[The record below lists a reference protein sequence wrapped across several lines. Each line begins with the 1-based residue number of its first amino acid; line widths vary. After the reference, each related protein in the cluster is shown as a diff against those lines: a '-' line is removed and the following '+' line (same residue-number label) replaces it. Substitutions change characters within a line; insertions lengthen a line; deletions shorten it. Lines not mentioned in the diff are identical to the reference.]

1 MYYSHMEKEKAT
13 PLQSLLIAYKNP
25 SDTEGPRLIT
35 KAYAFAQNAHKD
47 QKRFSGEPYFNHS
60 FATAYKLAELGMDAN
75 TIVAGLLHDTI
86 EDGAATE
93 AVLKKEFGDEI
104 AFLVEGVT
112 KLGKLRYQGIERHTE
127 SLRKLFFA
135 VAKDIRV
142 LIIKLADRFHNVQT
156 LGHVKKEKQNRI
168 ALETLEIY
176 APFANRLGMGELKG
190 TLEDAAFPFA
200 YPKEYKDITEQLRD
214 RKNTKQKHLEKI
226 NRTLQKELAEHGVT
240 DFKTDYRIKHT
251 YSTYQKL
258 IKKEKDIEKIYDI
271 AALRIIIGS
280 VEECYKTLGLIHSLW
295 RPLPGRIKDYI
306 AFPKPNGYQSIHTT
320 IFTGDGDIVEIQI
333 RTEVMH
339 QEAEYGIAAHFA
351 YKEGDISASDG
362 NSLNKRLRWVRQLS
376 EWQKQVH
383 ESKEFLENL
392 RMDFFEHRVFV
403 FTPQGDVI
411 DLPENASPVDFAYAI
426 HSDIGD
432 HASGAKVN
440 GKFTSLDT
448 PLKNGDIVEIIVKKS
463 SMPSSKW
470 LQYVKTTLA
479 RKQIRSALGK
489 NTSNK

>member
-1 MYYSHMEKEKAT
+1 MSAHTNETSLEALLKISNQEKRDVE
-13 PLQSLLIAYKNP
+13 LL
-25 SDTEGPRLIT
+25 T
-35 KAYAFAQNAHKD
+35 KAYHFSKQAHD
-47 QKRFSGEPYFNHS
+47 GQKRFSGEPYFNHA
-60 FATAYKLAELGMDAN
+60 FATAYKLAELGMDTE
-75 TIVAGLLHDTI
+75 TIAAGFLHDTI

-93 AVLKKEFGDEI
+93 EIIKKEFGDNI

-156 LGHVKKEKQNRI
+156 LAHVRKEKQNRI

-200 YPKEYKDITEQLRD
+200 YPEQYKNITEQLRD
-214 RKNTKQKHLEKI
+214 RKNIKQKHLEKI
-226 NRTLQKELAEHGVT
+226 NRTLQKELVRHGIT

-258 IKKEKDIEKIYDI
+258 LKKEKDIEKIYDI
-271 AALRIIIGS
+271 AALRIIVGS
-280 VEECYKTLGLIHSLW
+280 VEECYKTLGIIHSLW

-351 YKEGDISASDG
+351 YKEEAAATK
-362 NSLNKRLRWVRQLS
+362 NSNALNKRLRWVKQLS

-411 DLPENASPVDFAYAI
+411 DLPENASPIDFAYAI
-426 HSDIGD
+426 HSDIGN
-432 HASGAKVN
+432 HAFGVKVN

-448 PLKNGDIVEIIVKKS
+448 QLKNGDIVEIITKKS
-463 SMPSSKW
+463 SMPNQKW

-489 NTSNK
+489 NASL

>member
-1 MYYSHMEKEKAT
+1 MRENPTEI
-13 PLQSLLIAYKNP
+13 SLEAILKIYKN
-25 SDTEGPRLIT
+25 TEKKDIALLE
-35 KAYAFAQNAHKD
+35 KAYAFAKQAHEG
-47 QKRFSGEPYFNHS
+47 QKRFSGEPYFNHA
-60 FATAYKLAELGMDAN
+60 FATAYKLTELGMDTE
-75 TIVAGLLHDTI
+75 TIAAGFLHDTI

-93 AVLKKEFGDEI
+93 EILKKEFGDEI

-156 LGHVKKEKQNRI
+156 LAHVRKEKQHRI

-200 YPKEYKDITEQLRD
+200 YPEPYREIAEQLRD
-214 RKNTKQKHLEKI
+214 RKNTKQKHLEKV
-226 NRTLQKELAEHGVT
+226 NRTLQKELALHGIV

-258 IKKEKDIEKIYDI
+258 LKKENDIEKIYDI
-271 AALRIIIGS
+271 AALRIIVGS
-280 VEECYKTLGLIHSLW
+280 VEECYKTLGIIHSLW

-351 YKEGDISASDG
+351 YKEERVSP
-362 NSLNKRLRWVRQLS
+362 NSNALNKRLRWVKQLS

-411 DLPENASPVDFAYAI
+411 DLPENASPIDFAYAI
-426 HSDIGD
+426 HSDIGN

-440 GKFTSLDT
+440 AKFTSLDT
-448 PLKNGDIVEIIVKKS
+448 PLKNGDIVEIITKKS
-463 SMPSSKW
+463 SMPNQKW

-489 NTSNK
+489 GASL

>member
-1 MYYSHMEKEKAT
+1 MYYYHMEKENT
-13 PLQSLLIAYKNP
+13 ITLQKLLTIYKNP
-25 SDTEGPRLIT
+25 SDETIRLIS
-35 KAYAFAQNAHKD
+35 KAYNFAKQAHEG
-47 QKRFSGEPYFNHS
+47 QKRFSGEPYFNHA
-60 FATAYKLAELGMDAN
+60 FATAYKLAELGMDTE
-75 TIVAGLLHDTI
+75 TIAAGFLHDTI

-93 AVLKKEFGDEI
+93 EVLRKEFGDEI

-156 LGHVKKEKQNRI
+156 LGHVRKEKQKRI

-190 TLEDAAFPFA
+190 MLEDAAFPFA
-200 YPKEYKDITEQLRD
+200 YPEPYRDITEQLRD
-214 RKNTKQKHLEKI
+214 RKNIKQKHLEKI
-226 NRTLQKELAEHGVT
+226 NRTLQKELAVHGIT

-258 IKKEKDIEKIYDI
+258 LKKEKDIEKIYDI
-271 AALRIIIGS
+271 AALRIIVGS
-280 VEECYKTLGLIHSLW
+280 VEECYKTLGIIHSLW

-351 YKEGDISASDG
+351 YKEERASP
-362 NSLNKRLRWVRQLS
+362 NSNALNKRLRWVKQLS

-426 HSDIGD
+426 HSDIGN

-440 GKFTSLDT
+440 GKFTSLDA
-448 PLKNGDIVEIIVKKS
+448 PLKNGDIVEIITKKS
-463 SMPSSKW
+463 SMPNQKW

-489 NTSNK
+489 NAF

>member
-1 MYYSHMEKEKAT
+1 MTEPANDISLEALLKISKPEKRDVE
-13 PLQSLLIAYKNP
+13 LL
-25 SDTEGPRLIT
+25 T
-35 KAYAFAQNAHKD
+35 KAYHFSKQAHD
-47 QKRFSGEPYFNHS
+47 GQKRFSGEPYFNHA
-60 FATAYKLAELGMDAN
+60 FATAYKLAELGMDTE
-75 TIVAGLLHDTI
+75 TIAAGLLHDTI
-86 EDGAATE
+86 EDGEATE
-93 AVLKKEFGDEI
+93 EILKKEFGDEI

-156 LGHVKKEKQNRI
+156 LEHVRKEKQKRI

-200 YPKEYKDITEQLRD
+200 YPEPYRDITEQLRD
-214 RKNTKQKHLEKI
+214 RKNIKQKHLEKV
-226 NRTLQKELAEHGVT
+226 NRTLQKELAGHGIV

-258 IKKEKDIEKIYDI
+258 LKKEKDIEKIYDI
-271 AALRIIIGS
+271 AALRIIVGS
-280 VEECYKTLGLIHSLW
+280 VEECYKTLGIIHSLW

-351 YKEGDISASDG
+351 YKEERASP
-362 NSLNKRLRWVRQLS
+362 NSNALNKRLRWVKQLS

-411 DLPENASPVDFAYAI
+411 DLPENASPIDFAYAI
-426 HSDIGD
+426 HSDIGN

-448 PLKNGDIVEIIVKKS
+448 PLKNGDIVEIITKKS
-463 SMPSSKW
+463 SMPNQKW

-489 NTSNK
+489 NAS

>member
-1 MYYSHMEKEKAT
+1 MIEHRDETSLGALLKISKSEKKDIE
-13 PLQSLLIAYKNP
+13 LL
-25 SDTEGPRLIT
+25 T
-35 KAYAFAQNAHKD
+35 KAHDFSKQAHEG
-47 QKRFSGEPYFNHS
+47 QKRFSGEPYFNHA
-60 FATAYKLAELGMDAN
+60 FATAYKLAELGMDTE
-75 TIVAGLLHDTI
+75 TIAAGLLHDTI

-93 AVLKKEFGDEI
+93 DILKKEFGDEI

-156 LGHVKKEKQNRI
+156 LEHVRKEKQKRI

-200 YPKEYKDITEQLRD
+200 YPEQYKDITEQLRD

-226 NRTLQKELAEHGVT
+226 NRTLQKELAVHGIT

-258 IKKEKDIEKIYDI
+258 LKKEKDIEKIYDI
-271 AALRIIIGS
+271 AALRIIVGS
-280 VEECYKTLGLIHSLW
+280 VEECYKTLGVIHSLW

-351 YKEGDISASDG
+351 YKEESASP
-362 NSLNKRLRWVRQLS
+362 NSNALNKRLRWVKQLS

-411 DLPENASPVDFAYAI
+411 DLPENASPIDFAYAI
-426 HSDIGD
+426 HSDIGN
-432 HASGAKVN
+432 HAAGAKVN

-448 PLKNGDIVEIIVKKS
+448 PLKNGDIVEIITKKS
-463 SMPSSKW
+463 SMPNQKW

-479 RKQIRSALGK
+479 RKQIRSTLGK
-489 NTSNK
+489 NTP

>member
-1 MYYSHMEKEKAT
+1 M
-13 PLQSLLIAYKNP
+13 
-25 SDTEGPRLIT
+25 
-35 KAYAFAQNAHKD
+35 
-47 QKRFSGEPYFNHS
+47 
-60 FATAYKLAELGMDAN
+60 
-75 TIVAGLLHDTI
+75 
-86 EDGAATE
+86 
-93 AVLKKEFGDEI
+93 
-104 AFLVEGVT
+104 
-112 KLGKLRYQGIERHTE
+112 
-127 SLRKLFFA
+127 
-135 VAKDIRV
+135 
-142 LIIKLADRFHNVQT
+142 
-156 LGHVKKEKQNRI
+156 
-168 ALETLEIY
+168 
-176 APFANRLGMGELKG
+176 
-190 TLEDAAFPFA
+190 
-200 YPKEYKDITEQLRD
+200 
-214 RKNTKQKHLEKI
+214 EKI
-226 NRTLQKELAEHGVT
+226 NRTLQKELVGHGII

-258 IKKEKDIEKIYDI
+258 LKKEKDIEKIYDI
-271 AALRIIIGS
+271 AALRIIVGS
-280 VEECYKTLGLIHSLW
+280 VEECYKTLGIIHSLW

-351 YKEGDISASDG
+351 YKEESQTPQ
-362 NSLNKRLRWVRQLS
+362 NSNTLNKRLRWVKQLS

-411 DLPENASPVDFAYAI
+411 DLPENASPIDFAYAI
-426 HSDIGD
+426 HSDIGN
-432 HASGAKVN
+432 HAFGVKVN

-448 PLKNGDIVEIIVKKS
+448 QLKNGDIVEIITKKS
-463 SMPSSKW
+463 SMPNQKW

-489 NTSNK
+489 NASL

>member
-1 MYYSHMEKEKAT
+1 MRENDFEVSLEALLKMYKNAEKKDIVLLEKAYHFAG
-13 PLQSLLIAYKNP
+13 QAH
-25 SDTEGPRLIT
+25 EG
-35 KAYAFAQNAHKD
+35 
-47 QKRFSGEPYFNHS
+47 QKRFSGEPYFNHA
-60 FATAYKLAELGMDAN
+60 FATAYKLTELGMDTQ
-75 TIVAGLLHDTI
+75 TIAAGFLHDTI

-93 AVLKKEFGDEI
+93 ETIKKEFGDEI
-104 AFLVEGVT
+104 TFLVGGVT
-112 KLGKLRYQGIERHTE
+112 KLGKLRYQGMERHTE

-142 LIIKLADRFHNVQT
+142 LIIKLADRFHNVST
-156 LGHVKKEKQNRI
+156 LAHVQKEKQKRI

-190 TLEDAAFPFA
+190 ALEDAAFPFA
-200 YPKEYKDITEQLRD
+200 YPEEYKDITEQLRD
-214 RKNTKQKHLEKI
+214 RKNIKQKHLEKI
-226 NRTLQKELAEHGVT
+226 NRILRKGLAGHDIV
-240 DFKTDYRIKHT
+240 DFQTDYRIKHT

-258 IKKEKDIEKIYDI
+258 LKKEKDIEKIYDI
-271 AALRIIIGS
+271 AALRIIVES
-280 VEECYKTLGLIHSLW
+280 VEACYKTLGIIHSLW

-320 IFTGDGDIVEIQI
+320 IFTGDGDIVEIQV
-333 RTEVMH
+333 RTNAMH

-351 YKEGDISASDG
+351 YKDSSNKTASG
-362 NSLNKRLRWVRQLS
+362 SNSLNKRLYWVKQLS

-411 DLPENASPVDFAYAI
+411 DLPENASPIDFAYAI
-426 HSDIGD
+426 HSDIGN
-432 HASGAKVN
+432 HASGAKMN

-448 PLKNGDIVEIIVKKS
+448 PLKNGDIVEIITKKS
-463 SMPSSKW
+463 SKPNQKW

-479 RKQIRSALGK
+479 RKQIRGAFGK
-489 NTSNK
+489 NISA

>member
-1 MYYSHMEKEKAT
+1 MNEESLEALLKISKQEKRDAE
-13 PLQSLLIAYKNP
+13 LL
-25 SDTEGPRLIT
+25 T
-35 KAYAFAQNAHKD
+35 KAYHFSKQAHVG
-47 QKRFSGEPYFNHS
+47 QKRFSGEPYFNHA
-60 FATAYKLAELGMDAN
+60 FATAYKLAELGMDTE
-75 TIVAGLLHDTI
+75 TIAAGLLHDTI
-86 EDGAATE
+86 EDGEATE
-93 AVLKKEFGDEI
+93 EILKKEFGDDI

-156 LGHVKKEKQNRI
+156 LAHVREEKQNRI

-190 TLEDAAFPFA
+190 ALEDAAFPFA
-200 YPKEYKDITEQLRD
+200 YPEQYKNITEQLRD
-214 RKNTKQKHLEKI
+214 RKNIKRKHLEKI
-226 NRTLQKELAEHGVT
+226 NRTLQKELAAHGIT

-258 IKKEKDIEKIYDI
+258 LKKEKDIEKIYDI
-271 AALRIIIGS
+271 AALRIIVGS
-280 VEECYKTLGLIHSLW
+280 VEECYKTLGIIHSLW

-351 YKEGDISASDG
+351 YKEGDIAASDG
-362 NSLNKRLRWVRQLS
+362 NALNKRLRWVKQLS

-383 ESKEFLENL
+383 ESKEFLEHL
-392 RMDFFEHRVFV
+392 RMDFFQHRVFV
-403 FTPQGDVI
+403 FTPEGDVI
-411 DLPENASPVDFAYAI
+411 DLPENASPIDFAYAI
-426 HSDIGD
+426 HSDIGN

-448 PLKNGDIVEIIVKKS
+448 QLKNGDIVEIIVKKS
-463 SMPSSKW
+463 SMPNQKW

-489 NTSNK
+489 HTSL

>member
-1 MYYSHMEKEKAT
+1 MEKENT
-13 PLQSLLIAYKNP
+13 ITLQKLLTIYKNP
-25 SDTEGPRLIT
+25 SDETIRLIS
-35 KAYAFAQNAHKD
+35 KAYNFAKQAHEG
-47 QKRFSGEPYFNHS
+47 QKRFSGEPYFNHA
-60 FATAYKLAELGMDAN
+60 FATAYKLAELGMDTE
-75 TIVAGLLHDTI
+75 TIAAGFLHDTI

-93 AVLKKEFGDEI
+93 EVLRKEFGDEI

-135 VAKDIRV
+135 MAKDIRV

-156 LGHVKKEKQNRI
+156 LGHVRKEKQKRI

-200 YPKEYKDITEQLRD
+200 YPEPYRDITEQLRD
-214 RKNTKQKHLEKI
+214 RKNIKQKHLEKI
-226 NRTLQKELAEHGVT
+226 NRTLQKELAVHGIT

-258 IKKEKDIEKIYDI
+258 LKKEKDIEKIYDI
-271 AALRIIIGS
+271 AALRIIVGS
-280 VEECYKTLGLIHSLW
+280 VEECYKTLGIIHSLW

-351 YKEGDISASDG
+351 YKEERVSP
-362 NSLNKRLRWVRQLS
+362 NSNALNKRLRWVKQLS

-411 DLPENASPVDFAYAI
+411 DLPENASPIDFAYAI
-426 HSDIGD
+426 HSDIGN

-448 PLKNGDIVEIIVKKS
+448 PLKNGDIVEIITKKS
-463 SMPSSKW
+463 SMPNQKW

-479 RKQIRSALGK
+479 RKQIRSTLGK
-489 NTSNK
+489 NTS